1 MPSTSDLLFRK
12 VASRWRLVSFAGW
25 FFRFTLL
32 FAVLYALLL
41 VAARLLALI
50 PDVYEPWTVAFVPAG
65 ALLAALITHRSIDRT
80 AAARLIDVQLKTKDL
95 FLTAATLAT
104 APGEYHALITHNAE
118 EQART
123 IRPATVVPFQGTNQA
138 GIIAISLG
146 LLLLGAWLLQDL
158 DPFARKQSQQQIAQR
173 LKKLEAEKQVAK
185 EKIEVLKQQDV
196 TAATSKEV
204 EQALAELKKTFEEM
218 KKNEPEKNL
227 SKLNEQQRA
236 LSEKWKEAQE
246 KKLKE
251 TSRDKLA
258 QQLGGA
264 ATSPKAQEWK
274 EDLAQGKSDSLKKEM
289 SEIKELAQKAENAA
303 SEKERNEAK
312 QEMQQRMQ
320 EMKEFVNNNAGGKQ
334 AAESLQKAL
343 EQLSQSKDP
352 AAAEKA
358 MEALKESMELSQQQM
373 EQLSQAIRDQ
383 KSLEQAMQAIQD
395 AKQANSKNELDGQEC
410 KDSQSLREF
419 AEKLRQKMGGDQ
431 SASQEP
437 GQLADGSGGKEK
449 KDGKGGGKDPN
460 GGGKGGLKAGNQP
473 GGEGTPAED
482 ISGSTAFRTEKSKS
496 ALQAGKSLMQ
506 WKTQEV
512 TDSGKAKVEYKEA
525 VEKVKQG
532 VSEAILQEQIPP
544 GYHEAIQ
551 KYFDDVE
558 KATDKKK

>member
-1 MPSTSDLLFRK
+1 MPSTFDQLFRQ
-12 VASRWRLVSFAGW
+12 VASRRRWVSFGSW

-32 FAVLYALLL
+32 FASLYALLL
-41 VAARLLALI
+41 IAARLLALI
-50 PDVYEPWTVAFVPAG
+50 PDVYEPWTVALVPAA
-65 ALLAALITHRSIDRT
+65 ALLASLVTHRSIDRT
-80 AAARLIDVQLKTKDL
+80 TAARLIDVQMKTKDL
-95 FLTAATLAT
+95 FLTTATLAT
-104 APGEYHALITHNAE
+104 APGEYHALIAHNAE

-123 IRPATVVPFQGTNQA
+123 IRPATVVPFRGGNQA
-138 GIIAISLG
+138 GIIALSLA
-146 LLLLGAWLLQDL
+146 LLVLGAWLLPEF

-173 LKKLEAEKQVAK
+173 IKKLEAEKQVAK
-185 EKIEVLKQQDV
+185 EKIEALKQQDV
-196 TAATSKEV
+196 TATTSKEV
-204 EQALAELKKTFEEM
+204 EQALAELKKTFEQM
-218 KKNEPEKNL
+218 KKNEQEKNL
-227 SKLNEQQRA
+227 SKLNEQQRT

-274 EDLAQGKSDSLKKEM
+274 EDLAQGKSESLKKEL
-289 SEIKELAQKAENAA
+289 SEIKELAQKAENAS

-358 MEALKESMELSQQQM
+358 MEAMKESMQLSEQQI

-383 KSLEQAMQAIQD
+383 KSLEKAMQAIQD

-410 KDSQSLREF
+410 KDSQSLREY

-437 GQLADGSGGKEK
+437 GQLADGSGGKKPGE
-449 KDGKGGGKDPN
+449 KGGGNGDKD
-460 GGGKGGLKAGNQP
+460 GGKGGLKAGDKP

-512 TDSGKAKVEYKEA
+512 TDSGKAKVEYKNA

-558 KATDKKK
+558 KAAPAKK